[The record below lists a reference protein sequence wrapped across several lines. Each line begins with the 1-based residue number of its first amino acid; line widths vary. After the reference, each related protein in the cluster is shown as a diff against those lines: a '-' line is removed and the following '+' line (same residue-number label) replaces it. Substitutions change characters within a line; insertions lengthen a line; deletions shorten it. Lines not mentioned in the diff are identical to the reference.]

1 MNNFKKIGLSA
12 LAGSLV
18 AVSAHAAEF
27 SVSGSASIT
36 MDRPVLDKYGEGA
49 ATGNDF
55 SMGDS
60 LTFNASGETDGG
72 IGVAVM
78 YEIDG
83 GALDDYDMTLS
94 GDWGSL
100 KFNGSGSSSAL
111 GAIDDV
117 TPNAYEEA
125 WDIVDYD
132 GTLTVGAP
140 TIIGGGGG
148 TNMFIYTSPSFS
160 GATITAAYQND
171 GGAAAVAD
179 SYSDFAIKFSPEMVE
194 GLTLGYGAGSVPV
207 AGTDLAKDNSTMY
220 VKYAIGGFTV
230 GYQVSESDHDTA
242 SSSLDST
249 AYGITYAVNDDFS
262 VGYSYHET
270 EFDAAAS
277 DNTDQESTGISFSY
291 TMGGMTL
298 GGAMNDVDSMDGVA
312 TGDYEGYEFNL
323 AFAF

>member
-18 AVSAHAAEF
+18 AVSAHAADF

-36 MDRPVLDKYGEGA
+36 MDRPTVDNGV

-72 IGVAVM
+72 LGVAVM

-100 KFNGSGSSSAL
+100 KFNGSGASSAL

-140 TIIGGGGG
+140 TVIGGGGG

-171 GGAAAVAD
+171 GGAAAIAD
-179 SYSDFAIKFSPEMVE
+179 SYHDFAIAISPEMVE
-194 GLTLGYGAGSVPV
+194 GLTIGYGAGEVPV
-207 AGTDLAKDNSTMY
+207 AGNDISKDNSTAY

-230 GYQVSESDHDTA
+230 GYQVSESDHDTT
-242 SSSLDST
+242 SSSQDST

-262 VGYSYHET
+262 VGYSYHEV
-270 EFDAAAS
+270 EFDSGATN
-277 DNTDQESTGISFSY
+277 NTDQESSGISASY

-298 GGAMNDVDSMDGVA
+298 AGAMNEVDSMDGVA

-323 AFAF
+323 KFAF

>member
-18 AVSAHAAEF
+18 SVAAHAAEV

-36 MDRPVLDKYGEGA
+36 MDRPSKEMV
-49 ATGNDF
+49 TGNDF

-60 LTFNASGETDGG
+60 LNFTMSGETDGG
-72 IGVAVM
+72 IGVAVA

-100 KFNGSGSSSAL
+100 VFNGSGTSSAL
-111 GAIDDV
+111 SAIDDV

-132 GTLTVGAP
+132 GTATTGAP
-140 TIIGGGGG
+140 TVIAGGGG
-148 TNMFIYTSPSFS
+148 TNMFIYTSPSFG
-160 GATITAAYQND
+160 GATISASYQND
-171 GGAAAVAD
+171 GGAATVSD
-179 SYSDFAIKFSPEMVE
+179 SYHDLALKFAPEMVE
-194 GLTLGYGAGSVPV
+194 GLTVGYGT
-207 AGTDLAKDNSTMY
+207 GTIQTAISTEKDNSTGY
-220 VKYAIGGFTV
+220 IKYAVGGFTV
-230 GYQVSESDHDTA
+230 GYQQSESDHDTK

-249 AYGITYAVNDDFS
+249 AYGITYAVNDDLS
-262 VGYSYHET
+262 IGYSYHEV
-270 EFDAAAS
+270 EFDSGATN
-277 DNTDQESTGISFSY
+277 NTDQESTGVSASY

-298 GGAMNDVDSMDGVA
+298 AGAMNSVDAMDGVA

-323 AFAF
+323 KFAF

>member
-36 MDRPVLDKYGEGA
+36 MDRPTVDKGV

-60 LTFNASGETDGG
+60 LSFNASGETDGG
-72 IGVAVM
+72 LGVAVM
-78 YEIDG
+78 YEIDN

-140 TIIGGGGG
+140 TVIGGGGG

-171 GGAAAVAD
+171 GGAAAVAG
-179 SYSDFAIKFSPEMVE
+179 SYHDFAIAVSPEAVE

-207 AGTDLAKDNSTMY
+207 AGNELEKDNSTMY

-230 GYQVSESDHDTA
+230 GYQQSESDHDTA
-242 SSSLDST
+242 SSSTESM
-249 AYGITYAVNDDFS
+249 AYGVTYAVNDDFS
-262 VGYSYHET
+262 VGYSYHEV
-270 EFDAAAS
+270 EFDSAATN
-277 DNTDQESTGISFSY
+277 NTDQTSSGISASY

-298 GGAMNDVDSMDGVA
+298 GGAMNEVESMDGVA

-323 AFAF
+323 KFAF

>member
-36 MDRPVLDKYGEGA
+36 MDRPTVDNGV

-72 IGVAVM
+72 LGVAVM

-100 KFNGSGSSSAL
+100 KFNGSGASSAL

-140 TIIGGGGG
+140 TVIGGGGG

-171 GGAAAVAD
+171 GGAAAVAG
-179 SYSDFAIKFSPEMVE
+179 SYHDFAIAVSPEAVE

-207 AGTDLAKDNSTMY
+207 AGNELEKDNSTMY

-230 GYQVSESDHDTA
+230 GYQQSESDHDTT
-242 SSSLDST
+242 SSSQDSM

-262 VGYSYHET
+262 IGYSYHEV
-270 EFDAAAS
+270 EFDSGAS
-277 DNTDQESTGISFSY
+277 NNTDQQSTGISASY

-298 GGAMNDVDSMDGVA
+298 GGAMNEVESMDGVA

-323 AFAF
+323 KFAF

>member
-1 MNNFKKIGLSA
+1 MNNLKKIGLSA

-36 MDRPVLDKYGEGA
+36 MDRPVLDKGA

-72 IGVAVM
+72 LGVAVM

-100 KFNGSGSSSAL
+100 KFNGSGASSAL

-148 TNMFIYTSPSFS
+148 ANMFIYTSPTVA
-160 GATITAAYQND
+160 GATLTVAYQND
-171 GGAAAVAD
+171 GGAAAVED
-179 SYSDFAIKFSPEMVE
+179 SYTDFAIAYSPEMVE
-194 GLTLGYGAGSVPV
+194 GLTVGY
-207 AGTDLAKDNSTMY
+207 AKGDQQTGINIDNSKSTGY
-220 VKYAIGGFTV
+220 IKYAMGGFTV
-230 GYQVSESDHDTA
+230 GYQVSEADHDTKT
-242 SSSLDST
+242 SSLDST
-249 AYGITYAVNDDFS
+249 AYGITYAVNDDLS
-262 VGYSYHET
+262 IGYSYHEVEMDSART
-270 EFDAAAS
+270 GGTF
-277 DNTDQESTGISFSY
+277 DQESTGVSASY

-298 GGAMNDVDSMDGVA
+298 AGAMNEVDSMDGVA

-323 AFAF
+323 KFAF